1 MTITTLNNQTLLDVA
16 IQATGRAENW
26 LKIAMVNNIVPT
38 APIAPGTVLM
48 IPDTVDT
55 DAAIVRYYSANGV
68 VPATGLTKVLQVVEL
83 NCEQKLYEC
92 FKD

>member
-1 MTITTLNNQTLLDVA
+1 MIVIALNNQTLLDIA
-16 IQATGRAENW
+16 IQTTGKAENW
-26 LKIAMVNNIVPT
+26 LKIAMANDLVPT

-48 IPDTVDT
+48 IPDTVDS
-55 DAAIVRYYSANGV
+55 DEAIVRYYSANGV
-68 VPATGLTKVLQVVEL
+68 VPATGLTEVLQIVEL